1 MYCFQPQ
8 SPPTPC
14 TDIANLCAKFSPRAN
29 FSADRPKPRTCAAC
43 TTPATWHRTWNK
55 GLLIVYRRWPSA
67 FYGLGWLINI
77 GNTPKDTT
85 KVCDAKR
92 TSLVM
97 SIHCQCFPN
106 RTSQSSGMGS
116 RLDSPGLSLEC
127 YFLNLF
133 EAFGDSR
140 CLPKEVILGCFARI
154 FGCPGPSLAERRL
167 ASSDWRWRWP
177 QNIDR
182 SSCCRLPLE
191 MFTPS
196 TAILRSIVSER

>member
-1 MYCFQPQ
+1 MLFVHHACGPL
-8 SPPTPC
+8 PTVRKVPE
-14 TDIANLCAKFSPRAN
+14 K
-29 FSADRPKPRTCAAC
+29 
-43 TTPATWHRTWNK
+43 
-55 GLLIVYRRWPSA
+55 LLRQVLLLGIEGCHQVQVVSVD
-67 FYGLGWLINI
+67 GLGWLINI

-167 ASSDWRWRWP
+167 ASGDGLKTLTEVVAVDCHLRCSP
-177 QNIDR
+177 QA
-182 SSCCRLPLE
+182 LQY
-191 MFTPS
+191 
-196 TAILRSIVSER
+196 